1 MAVVVFFLI
10 RSLFI
15 FSCMYIH
22 TRERH
27 DFFNGVLSLASYMY
41 NKSYSA
47 SNSFISYTQE
57 KKKKKQERNKTNTTH
72 SRYLMARDENNQIKI
87 KIVIVIVTLQSNQM
101 RGIGGG
107 NTHHGSIFIF
117 ESIGRKQHVDTKN
130 TQYFIIYFFL
140 NMMKSRVRAHIHPS
154 NFVFFL
160 LGSLLH
166 RQRRPLYLKRRT
178 RTRTFVYKKSNKLNT
193 HAFEQSERTKQ
204 KTRTGSL
211 FCFLIFYAYRIW
223 EGKHFLNYWVSCLFC
238 SFWSQ

>member
-1 MAVVVFFLI
+1 MNDRRNITSNYVFHRECVLLLFTIDGTRWLLLFFFLI

-101 RGIGGG
+101 RGIGGREY
-107 NTHHGSIFIF
+107 TSWF
-117 ESIGRKQHVDTKN
+117 
-130 TQYFIIYFFL
+130 YF
-140 NMMKSRVRAHIHPS
+140 
-154 NFVFFL
+154 
-160 LGSLLH
+160 
-166 RQRRPLYLKRRT
+166 YL
-178 RTRTFVYKKSNKLNT
+178 
-193 HAFEQSERTKQ
+193 
-204 KTRTGSL
+204 
-211 FCFLIFYAYRIW
+211 
-223 EGKHFLNYWVSCLFC
+223 
-238 SFWSQ
+238 

>member
-1 MAVVVFFLI
+1 MISIPCERQEEHHLQLRVSSRVCATVIYHWRYKMAVVVFFLI

-130 TQYFIIYFFL
+130 TQYFIIYFFF
-140 NMMKSRVRAHIHPS
+140 KIWWRA
-154 NFVFFL
+154 
-160 LGSLLH
+160 G
-166 RQRRPLYLKRRT
+166 
-178 RTRTFVYKKSNKLNT
+178 
-193 HAFEQSERTKQ
+193 
-204 KTRTGSL
+204 
-211 FCFLIFYAYRIW
+211 
-223 EGKHFLNYWVSCLFC
+223 
-238 SFWSQ
+238 

>member
-1 MAVVVFFLI
+1 MISIPCERQEEHHLQLRVSSRVCATVIYHWRYKMAVVVFFLI

-101 RGIGGG
+101 RGIGGREY
-107 NTHHGSIFIF
+107 TSWF
-117 ESIGRKQHVDTKN
+117 
-130 TQYFIIYFFL
+130 YF
-140 NMMKSRVRAHIHPS
+140 
-154 NFVFFL
+154 
-160 LGSLLH
+160 
-166 RQRRPLYLKRRT
+166 YLWIDREETTCRH
-178 RTRTFVYKKSNKLNT
+178 KKYP
-193 HAFEQSERTKQ
+193 
-204 KTRTGSL
+204 
-211 FCFLIFYAYRIW
+211 IFYY
-223 EGKHFLNYWVSCLFC
+223 LF
-238 SFWSQ
+238 FF